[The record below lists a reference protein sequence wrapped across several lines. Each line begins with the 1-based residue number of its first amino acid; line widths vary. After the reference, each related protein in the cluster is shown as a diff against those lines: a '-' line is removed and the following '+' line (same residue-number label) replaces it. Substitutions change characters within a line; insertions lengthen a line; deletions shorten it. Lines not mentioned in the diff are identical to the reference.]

1 MNLIYTNTNR
11 LTCPRANNTNRD
23 IFVSRTRGT
32 PPPPPTQR
40 SNAEQEAYGAAE
52 RLRAQAEAALA
63 AMPMTTPEAADELE
77 AYADRIE
84 RTARDLSVALRE
96 LARQRRDL
104 SDE

>member
-1 MNLIYTNTNR
+1 
-11 LTCPRANNTNRD
+11 
-23 IFVSRTRGT
+23 VSRTRRT
-32 PPPPPTQR
+32 PPPQPPQR

-63 AMPMTTPEAADELE
+63 AMPIRAPEAADELE

-96 LARQRRDL
+96 LANQRRNL
-104 SDE
+104 NDE